1 MRLTIPEE
9 VLSRELDGEM
19 VLLDLRSGRYFGLN
33 ATAARVWE
41 MLKAQMPEDTMVQAL
56 VDEFDVT
63 DDRARADIE
72 AFVTVLVDRGLAFPV
87 RAAV

>member
-33 ATAARVWE
+33 ATAARVWD
-41 MLKAQMPEDTMVQAL
+41 MLKAQTDADVMAQTL
-56 VDEFDVT
+56 VDEFEVT
-63 DDRARADIE
+63 TERAEADIH
-72 AFVTVLVDRGLAFPV
+72 AFVSVLVERGLASYANATV
-87 RAAV
+87 